1 MPRPS
6 PRHLFFARPHTRQ
19 PLFFRRQRPLWLYNI
34 KHLTRLPPRVY
45 FPPSMAVVHPFQ
57 KPEADEPPALHDRAM
72 DNLRFIREAMERAS
86 SFTAVPGWG
95 QVAIGVTALFAALV
109 ASQQKSFAEWIA
121 VWLTEAAV
129 STAIAGWTMYRKAH
143 ASDTSL
149 LSRPGRKL
157 IINLS
162 PPMIVAALLTVVFY
176 RAGLTGLLP
185 GLWLLLYG
193 TGVVTGGAFS
203 VRPVPFM
210 GLCFMFVGAGA
221 LFLPASWGNALMA
234 AGFGLLH
241 IIFGLHIA
249 RNYGG

>member
-1 MPRPS
+1 
-6 PRHLFFARPHTRQ
+6 L
-19 PLFFRRQRPLWLYNI
+19 LYLA
-34 KHLTRLPPRVY
+34 KHLTTVAATVY
-45 FPPSMAVVHPFQ
+45 FLGEMAVVHTLE
-57 KPEADEPPALHDRAM
+57 KPRDEEPPALHDRAM
-72 DNLRFIREAMERAS
+72 DNLRFIRETMERAS

-109 ASQQKSFAEWIA
+109 ASQQKAFSDWVA
-121 VWLTEAAV
+121 VWMVEATVSAAV
-129 STAIAGWTMYRKAH
+129 AGWTMYRKAH

-149 LSRPGRKL
+149 LSQPGRKL

-162 PPMIVAALLTVVFY
+162 PPVIVGGLLTVVFY
-176 RAGLTGLLP
+176 RAGLGGQLP

-203 VRPVPFM
+203 VRPVPVM
-210 GLCFMFVGAGA
+210 GLCFMFLGAGA
-221 LFLPASWGNALMA
+221 LFLPAAWGDALMA